1 MDHQISEIFPS
12 LRAKTNVFRRSKS
25 LSWRQSETENP
36 SRFDVYSCSVIRKII
51 LLHFQQV
58 SLNPNH
64 LCCSLIII
72 SPNHFVLIYIVS
84 FFLPLNVSHFL
95 YLFCCY
101 CFFLSFTK
109 FLLNILIPNNF
120 LQFFRIFLLN
130 FSRTLW
136 YS

>member
-36 SRFDVYSCSVIRKII
+36 SRFDVYSYSVIRKII
-51 LLHFQQV
+51 LLHFQHV

-64 LCCSLIII
+64 LCYSLIII

-84 FFLPLNVSHFL
+84 FFASSQRFTFPVLILL
-95 YLFCCY
+95 LLLFP
-101 CFFLSFTK
+101 FFHQVPVKYTYSK
-109 FLLNILIPNNF
+109 
-120 LQFFRIFLLN
+120 QFSAIFSY
-130 FSRTLW
+130 FST
-136 YS
+136 